1 MDIWEFLVLLL
12 VAAICG
18 AVAQAITGFSR
29 GGLLVAIAVGFIGA
43 LFGIWIQRQ
52 TGAPEIFAVQIGQT
66 TFPIIWSIFGLNV
79 CKFDAS
85 NSPTNRRITTSSYRR
100 FSSFM
105 GCLSTSRG
113 RRFGNLDDLWTQRSG
128 GYRARRS

>member
-43 LFGIWIQRQ
+43 LFGMWIQRQ
-52 TGAPEIFAVQIGQT
+52 TGAPEIFTVQIGDT
-66 TFPIIWSIFGLNV
+66 SFPIVWSIIGGVLFSIIVL
-79 CKFDAS
+79 
-85 NSPTNRRITTSSYRR
+85 ILTTR
-100 FSSFM
+100 
-105 GCLSTSRG
+105 STR
-113 RRFGNLDDLWTQRSG
+113 LRS
-128 GYRARRS
+128 A

>member
-52 TGAPEIFAVQIGQT
+52 TGAPEIFSVQIGQT
-66 TFPIIWSIFGLNV
+66 TFPIIWSIIGGVLFSIIVL
-79 CKFDAS
+79 
-85 NSPTNRRITTSSYRR
+85 ILTTR
-100 FSSFM
+100 
-105 GCLSTSRG
+105 STR
-113 RRFGNLDDLWTQRSG
+113 LRSV
-128 GYRARRS
+128 

>member
-43 LFGIWIQRQ
+43 LFGMWIQRQ
-52 TGAPEIFAVQIGQT
+52 TGAPEIFTVQIGDT
-66 TFPIIWSIFGLNV
+66 AFPIVWSIIGGVLFSIIVL
-79 CKFDAS
+79 
-85 NSPTNRRITTSSYRR
+85 ILTTR
-100 FSSFM
+100 
-105 GCLSTSRG
+105 STR
-113 RRFGNLDDLWTQRSG
+113 LRS
-128 GYRARRS
+128 A